1 MIKGSI
7 QEEYFTWV
15 KIYTPNIGAP
25 KYVKQTLTDIKR
37 EIHKN
42 TIMIG
47 DFNTQVPSTDWTF
60 RQENSKATDL
70 K

>member
-7 QEEYFTWV
+7 QEAYFTSV

-47 DFNTQVPSTDWTF
+47 EFNTLVLSID
-60 RQENSKATDL
+60 
-70 K
+70 